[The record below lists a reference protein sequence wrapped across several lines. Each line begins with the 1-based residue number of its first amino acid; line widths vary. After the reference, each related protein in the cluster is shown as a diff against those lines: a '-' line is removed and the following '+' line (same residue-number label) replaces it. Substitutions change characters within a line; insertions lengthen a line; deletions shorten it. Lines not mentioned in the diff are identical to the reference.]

1 MRRVASQVWFEDKY
15 PSGEIG
21 VIASQDEVLLIGT
34 PLLVDD
40 VKQWLTE
47 VEGSGAVRYV
57 ALLDSHPDRVLG
69 TRALDLPLIGHDLTL
84 ESVREWSDTFKG
96 SSHPIGAE
104 SDRLKRVTGVLS
116 GMPEITFNQE
126 LTLRLG
132 SKDIRFLHRPGPR
145 PGSIWVLEDTTSVV
159 FVGDAVTVDAPPYL
173 GVSDLELWLEALDDL
188 RKLEDSG
195 YKVVSSHGGRV
206 GRDDINNMARFLRK
220 VENRLEKLD
229 KADDR
234 KLAAMDFAEEL
245 LEDFKS
251 TSARR
256 EFDLLRLQTGL
267 LDLYNLLQE

>member
-15 PSGEIG
+15 PVGVIG
-21 VIASQDEVLLIGT
+21 VIASQDEVMLIGT

-40 VKQWLTE
+40 VKQWITE
-47 VEGSGAVRYV
+47 VEEMGTVRYV

-69 TRALDLPLIGHDLTL
+69 LRALDLPLIGHDLAL
-84 ESVREWSDTFKG
+84 ESIREWSDTFKG
-96 SSHPIGAE
+96 STHPIGAE

-116 GMPEITFNQE
+116 AMPEITFNQE
-126 LTLRLG
+126 LILRLG

-173 GVSDLELWLEALDDL
+173 GVSDTELWLKALDDL
-188 RKLEDSG
+188 RKLEDDG
-195 YKVVSSHGGRV
+195 YKVVSAHGGRI

-229 KADDR
+229 KAEDR
-234 KLAAMDFAEEL
+234 KQAAWEFADEL
-245 LEDFKS
+245 VEDFKS
-251 TSARR
+251 SAARR
-256 EFDLLRLQTGL
+256 ESDLLRLQTGL
-267 LDLYNLLQE
+267 LDLYDLLQE